1 MRREKVKTLIIG
13 ADAVSPE
20 YIFQHLE
27 MYPNIRK
34 LVEVGVSAAYSA
46 YVQKGYHGSYLSEMN
61 WSSIYTGLAPEEH
74 GILYSENGKKGKL
87 PRMESFNGL
96 APFWEK
102 LNSHGLS
109 VGIWSALCGEEPVM
123 VDGYAVGI
131 SCTSI
136 NEPQENRI
144 SPRTI
149 QLCKKDECI
158 LECLRGEVPPR
169 VYPKTLLQQGYSMQ
183 NLREDND
190 LAWKAVQKYH
200 FQEALENFQ
209 EELDFYYESI
219 RNAQEKYPVDVL
231 YFYTPTTDLIA
242 HCCMCSDNN
251 DVLVRAYQILDDFI
265 GKMIEELEPDTTI
278 FLSDHGMVNFK
289 DLVYCP
295 DKEVQREAFAARDE
309 VLWLKNGYIAFEA
322 HNGALLFTAHAL
334 KGTFVIA
341 GKEIQHKKLTEM
353 RTLDIYPTLL
363 ELFSIK
369 VDENRSGYVQD
380 IFTRP
385 VKNTEK
391 VLPADIHYQ
400 SIALIQCQQPSVTDI
415 ILNELYIEKRFAK
428 ITVVGEEKYREIF
441 LHNPRVSAFA
451 SYEEYNPEEY
461 DEVYCGIYNQNT
473 EKMQHMRVK

>member
-1 MRREKVKTLIIG
+1 MLKALIIG
-13 ADAVSPE
+13 ADAVAPD
-20 YIFQHLE
+20 YIFEHLE
-27 MYPNIRK
+27 LYPNIAK
-34 LVEVGVSAAYSA
+34 LVEKGASAAYSA
-46 YVQKGYHGSYLSEMN
+46 YVQKGYQGSYLSEMN
-61 WSSIYTGLAPEEH
+61 WSSIYTGLSPDEH
-74 GILYSENGKKGKL
+74 GILRANKDGKRNTPEMAL
-87 PRMESFNGL
+87 LDCRM
-96 APFWEK
+96 PFWK
-102 LNSHGLS
+102 VLNQNGMS
-109 VGIWSALCGEEPVM
+109 VGMWAADCCVNPVEINGYVVSAKYTM
-123 VDGYAVGI
+123 I
-131 SCTSI
+131 SSPTEIRTAQRNLQVC
-136 NEPQENRI
+136 EQNRFVLQCI
-144 SPRTI
+144 SQNP
-149 QLCKKDECI
+149 
-158 LECLRGEVPPR
+158 PPR
-169 VYPKTLLQQGYSMQ
+169 LYPKTLQQQGYEF
-183 NLREDND
+183 NELKEDSN
-190 LAWKAVQKYH
+190 LAWEAVSKYH
-200 FQEALENFQ
+200 FDDAIENFQ

-219 RNAQEKYPVDVL
+219 RNTQAKYPVDVL

-251 DVLVRAYQILDDFI
+251 DVLIKAYQILDDFV
-265 GKMIEELEPDTTI
+265 GKMIKELEPDTTI
-278 FLSDHGMVNFK
+278 FLSDHGMINFK
-289 DLVYCP
+289 DLVYCS

-341 GKEIQHKKLTEM
+341 GKEIKYKKLTEM

-385 VKNTEK
+385 VKNMEK

-441 LHNPRVSAFA
+441 SHNPRVSAFV